1 MRAGQSSR
9 TVDHCEHLVK
19 IVAKPVQILDGS
31 GTVADKRTQAAET
44 ARLQQLQPGRRTTM
58 INKIGIIG
66 GGYIGGVLVQEIAR
80 RRLAREV
87 GLSDPA
93 PFVNPGDPPE
103 RQEITKKQS
112 VAKGKCLDIAE
123 GLPTIRSDVK
133 LYGSKDYSAIE
144 GADLIINTAG
154 VPRKARPDGT
164 FPTRE
169 ELLTINLK
177 VTNQVAEGIKQNCP
191 SATIISIANPLD
203 AIVYTLNKR
212 LAPPKN
218 KLMGMA
224 GVLDSGRYCYF
235 VAEAAN
241 VSVENV
247 NAMVLG
253 GHGDTMVPVRSSCLI
268 AGIPVEK
275 FLDNDTLA
283 GIEART
289 RKAGGEVVGLLG
301 FGSAFASPAWSAL
314 EMAEAIIYDKRK
326 IMPVCAYLEGE
337 YGVDGMFVGVPGIIG
352 KNGVEKV
359 IELDLTA
366 EEKQAFANSAG
377 AVRKTCDEVDEM
389 LKSL

>member
-1 MRAGQSSR
+1 M
-9 TVDHCEHLVK
+9 L
-19 IVAKPVQILDGS
+19 
-31 GTVADKRTQAAET
+31 
-44 ARLQQLQPGRRTTM
+44 
-58 INKIGIIG
+58 NKIGVIG
-66 GGYIGGVLVQEIAR
+66 GGFIGGVLVQEIAQ

-87 GLSDPA
+87 GLADPA
-93 PFVNPGDPPE
+93 PFVNPDDPPE
-103 RQEITKKQS
+103 RQEVSKKQS
-112 VAKGKCLDIAE
+112 VSKGKCLDVAE
-123 GLPTIRSDVK
+123 GLPTVRSDVRC
-133 LYGSKDYSAIE
+133 YGSKDYSAIE
-144 GADLIINTAG
+144 GAELIINTAG

-164 FPTRE
+164 LPTRV
-169 ELLTINLK
+169 ELLTIKLK
-177 VTNQVAEGIKQNCP
+177 VTNQVAEGIQKYCRD
-191 SATIISIANPLD
+191 ATVISIANPLD
-203 AIVYTLNKR
+203 AIVYTLDKR

-253 GHGDTMVPVRSSCLI
+253 GHGDTMVPIRSSCLI
-268 AGIPVEK
+268 AGIPVSK
-275 FLDNDTLA
+275 FLDEKTLA
-283 GIEART
+283 AIEDRT

-326 IMPVCAYLEGE
+326 IMPVCAKLEGE

-359 IELDLTA
+359 VELDLTD
-366 EEKQAFANSAG
+366 EEKAALDHSVG